1 LTMNKKSVFGILL
14 VIAFAVTCNAAAAQV
29 LTWEDCV
36 REALQ
41 NNTDLITAR
50 EDIKQADA
58 GRVIAASGWYP
69 QVDLSGSLDQDADYS
84 LGLSASQLLYDG
96 FNSEYSIEKARIDIE
111 VADQNYQQSSISVRQ
126 KLRNAFIDVL
136 KKQEQVR
143 LTKTIDERRKQSLD
157 LVRLRYE
164 AGREHLGS
172 LLTSEAKY
180 AQSELDA
187 RQAEQGLELSRRQLS
202 DMLGRAVYTPLVV
215 TGSILIERPAGGAG
229 DVTALAFENPALK
242 VKQLQLESSEL
253 GLKSAEDER
262 YPQLSASLE
271 ASYSG
276 TNTSEA
282 AGDLGARA
290 GFSLT
295 LLDGGKNEA
304 GIARA
309 KSSLFEANIAHSK
322 AVTDTLYDL
331 ENAKNNLIN
340 AIDQA
345 KIQYQYLQAT
355 RERLRISEV
364 QYSTGLIT
372 YDSWTN
378 IEDDLVQ
385 REKSYLDAL
394 ARAAIAEAGYLYV
407 LGEGL
412 TE

>member
-1 LTMNKKSVFGILL
+1 MNKKCIFGILL
-14 VIAFAVTCNAAAAQV
+14 VIAFTVTCNAAVQV

-36 REALQ
+36 QEALQ

-50 EDIKQADA
+50 ESIKRADA
-58 GRVIAASGWYP
+58 GQVIARSGWYP
-69 QVDLSGSLDQDADYS
+69 QVDMSGSLDQDADYS

-111 VADQNYQQSSISVRQ
+111 VADQNYQQSSITVRQ

-143 LTKTIDERRKQSLD
+143 LSRTIDERRKNSLE
-157 LVRLRYE
+157 LVRLSYE
-164 AGREHLGS
+164 AGREHIGS

-187 RQAEQGLELSRRQLS
+187 RQAGQDLELSRRQLS

-215 TGSILIERPAGGAG
+215 TGSIDISRAAGGAS
-229 DVTALAFENPALK
+229 DETALAFENPALK
-242 VKQLQLESSEL
+242 VKQLQLESAEL
-253 GLKSAEDER
+253 SLKSAEDEQ

-271 ASYSG
+271 ASYRG

-282 AGDLGARA
+282 AGDLSARA

-295 LLDGGKNEA
+295 LFDGGKNEA
-304 GIARA
+304 GITRA
-309 KSSLFEANIAHSK
+309 KSSLLEANIAQSK
-322 AVTDTLYDL
+322 AITDTLYDF

-345 KIQYQYLQAT
+345 RIQYQYLQAT
-355 RERLRISEV
+355 RERSRISEV

-372 YDSWTN
+372 YDSWTI

-394 ARAAIAEAGYLYV
+394 SSAATAEAGYLYV
-407 LGEGL
+407 LGTPL
-412 TE
+412 SR